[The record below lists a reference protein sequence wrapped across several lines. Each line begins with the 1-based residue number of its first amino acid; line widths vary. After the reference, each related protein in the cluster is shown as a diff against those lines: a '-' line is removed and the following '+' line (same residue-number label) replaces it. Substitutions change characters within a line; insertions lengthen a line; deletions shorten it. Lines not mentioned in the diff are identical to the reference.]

1 MLRVVVFIVFV
12 HVLFNSA
19 SGQVNIFACD
29 GDTLY
34 TSIVEDTI
42 LPNGSIIYK
51 SKNDSV
57 YLHLMSDTIG
67 YLEQDTTFLINS
79 NLYRWVKPGNFPSSH
94 GFAKIVY
101 ARNYEDE
108 FVEYDVVIQDDSVR
122 LDFPDLFESYTWSN
136 GDTLSYTM
144 VDTPSNYTLN
154 AATSCGE
161 LYTDTVAV
169 YSDAEELFYV
179 GDRAD
184 EDFYYFKFDTITEI
198 ECWSDCSS
206 QYPLDLNLDGENDYL
221 LELYSGGP
229 MMYRDIYLK
238 LHPLNDNKIA
248 LRNEIS
254 YHAGIFS
261 ELMDLN
267 FAEGFEEGNVM
278 NEKLQWTSEE
288 TFIYL
293 WHYENWEITQ
303 RIEYELTYLNNLQ
316 DVFLCFKL
324 KTLNEEEVFAWLN
337 LSVNIWGGT
346 SPPGVDLIDFAINK
360 PLLPENGVEANDKT
374 EMTVFPNPTSGIVYF
389 ETRIS
394 NYFLY
399 NSMGRLVNMGK
410 DVSMVD
416 MSAFAS
422 GIYLLK
428 IIVNEQVMLKQIV
441 KK

>member
-1 MLRVVVFIVFV
+1 MRKIVVFIVFF

-19 SGQVNIFACD
+19 SGQINIFACN
-29 GDTLY
+29 GDTIY
-34 TSIVEDTI
+34 TSIIEDTI
-42 LPNGSIIYK
+42 LPHGSIIYK

-67 YLEQDTTFLINS
+67 YLEQNTTFLINS
-79 NLYRWVKPGNFPSSH
+79 NLYRWVKPGNFPSPQ

-101 ARNYEDE
+101 VRNYEDE

-122 LDFPDLFESYTWSN
+122 LDFPDLFELYTWSN

-161 LYTDTVAV
+161 LYTDTVVV
-169 YSDAEELFYV
+169 YSDAEEPFYV

-198 ECWSDCSS
+198 ECWSNCTS
-206 QYPLDLNLDGENDYL
+206 QYSLDFNMDGENDYL
-221 LELYSGGP
+221 LEFYLGGSGVSLD
-229 MMYRDIYLK
+229 MYLK
-238 LHPLNDNKIA
+238 LHPLNNNKIA
-248 LRNEIS
+248 FRNKIS
-254 YHAGIFS
+254 YHPWIFS

-267 FAEGFEEGNVM
+267 LAEVFEEGNVM
-278 NEKLQWTSEE
+278 NEKLKWTSEE

-293 WHYENWEITQ
+293 WHYENLENTPLLV
-303 RIEYELTYLNNLQ
+303 YEFIHLNNSQ
-316 DVFLCFKL
+316 DVFLCFKF
-324 KTLNEEEVFAWLN
+324 KTLNEEEVLGWLR
-337 LSVNIWGGT
+337 LAISMWGSNT
-346 SPPGVDLIDFAINK
+346 PPGVDLIDFAVNK
-360 PLLPENGVEANDKT
+360 PLLPENGVEANDK
-374 EMTVFPNPTSGIVYF
+374 MGISVFPNPTSGIVYF

-399 NSMGRLVNMGK
+399 NSMGRLVQMGE

-416 MSAFAS
+416 MSEFTS

-428 IIVNEQVMLKQIV
+428 IIVDEQVMSKQIV
-441 KK
+441 KR